1 MRIRR
6 LQPLLACSGLFAAT
20 WAVSPGAL
28 AQTAEAPRS
37 TAEVRGPQV
46 VTARRMLT
54 LDQCLALA
62 ESNYPR
68 IHEAR
73 ARLTAK
79 ESQLREAHTAPFSEF
94 NLTAGAGLAP
104 IIRGTSI
111 YSPNSDAALTPNM
124 ALAWQVGIE
133 GIVPLWTFGKISSIW
148 EAAEANI
155 QVGKH
160 DLKKEKNAI
169 RLEVRRAFFGVLL
182 ARDSLLLLRDARGQ
196 LQGHLTTLQQEV
208 EGGGGDDI
216 GLLKIQMN
224 EAELD
229 ARASEA
235 EKGETIALAGLRF
248 FTGSNGEIDVPD
260 EPLKRVGH
268 DLQPLARYLEAA
280 RLFRPEIN
288 MVRAG
293 VIARRAQLRL
303 EEAKYFPDVGV
314 VLAAR
319 VVRAAEITDQRNP
332 FAFDPAN
339 YSSYGLGLAMRW
351 KLDFFPQTARIAKA
365 QADLEEMRA
374 TERYALGGV
383 AVEVEKA
390 FAEAQDAKRRLDA
403 WSRATQ
409 FAKQWLIKVQQG
421 MDLGLFEG
429 EDIVEPAKEY
439 ALKKFSEMS
448 ATYDYNVAVSQLAV
462 ATGWEGILDRP

>member
-1 MRIRR
+1 
-6 LQPLLACSGLFAAT
+6 
-20 WAVSPGAL
+20 
-28 AQTAEAPRS
+28 
-37 TAEVRGPQV
+37 
-46 VTARRMLT
+46 
-54 LDQCLALA
+54 
-62 ESNYPR
+62 
-68 IHEAR
+68 
-73 ARLTAK
+73 
-79 ESQLREAHTAPFSEF
+79 
-94 NLTAGAGLAP
+94 
-104 IIRGTSI
+104 
-111 YSPNSDAALTPNM
+111 M

-448 ATYDYNVAVSQLAV
+448 ATYDYNGAVSQLAV
-462 ATGWEGILDRP
+462 APGWEGTLARP